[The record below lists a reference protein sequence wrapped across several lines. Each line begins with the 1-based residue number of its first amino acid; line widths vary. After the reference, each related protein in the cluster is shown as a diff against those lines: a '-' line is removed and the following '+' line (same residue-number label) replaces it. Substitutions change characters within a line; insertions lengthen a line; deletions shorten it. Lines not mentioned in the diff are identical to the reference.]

1 VKARKV
7 KGLRPDRSLSDAAA
21 RIVRVRLDELCSF
34 APLALD
40 PARQDAL
47 HDMRIAAKRLRYVLE
62 VTSICFGRY
71 AATAAKR
78 ARDLQDLAGEIHDCD
93 VMLPEV
99 LERVEQ
105 LRALDATALR
115 QAAEGDGEVAPALA
129 GQAPHADSYRGL
141 EVLASHL
148 SARRA
153 LMHAKLVARWRELEA
168 EGFAGRLREALAEG

>member
-7 KGLRPDRSLSDAAA
+7 KGLRPDMPLADAAE

-34 APLALD
+34 APAAMD
-40 PARQDAL
+40 PSDEEAL
-47 HDMRIAAKRLRYVLE
+47 HDMRIAAKRLRYILE
-62 VTSICFGRY
+62 ITSPCFGRY

-78 ARDLQDLAGEIHDCD
+78 ARDLQDLGGEIHDCD

-99 LERVEQ
+99 NRLVEE
-105 LRALDATALR
+105 LRTLDATELR
-115 QAAEGDGEVAPALA
+115 QAADGAGDVAPALA
-129 GQAPHADSYRGL
+129 ARAKHGDAYRGL

-153 LMHAKLVARWRELEA
+153 LLHERLVARWRELEG
-168 EGFAGRLREALAEG
+168 EGFPDRLRAALATA